1 MDANNIVNNDSTST
15 NGSVSGNPEVYANGL
30 TYDEIIKKDILELMG
45 FTGLTEE
52 KKKNCVKIEE
62 AVNDRVTARI
72 FDTLSESDAQK
83 YDELLGMEK
92 FEDAAKFLS
101 DNGINIEKLLIQ
113 ETILMKLE
121 LIEDSKVLKKRVED
135 LIANKSR
142 IMASEGISTTQP
154 NETQNQSGETGRD
167 FSRREENFGRFRE
180 HVQSTMGNDAKD
192 FLEKF
197 DEFEDK
203 YINSRD
209 RDRSHEAT
217 VVKDERGKVK
227 EINAEYMDHA
237 LESYLVQF
245 LEAEKSL
252 QNEQVGN
259 ERLRGTSKAI
269 KVAAKGL
276 GGVLL
281 TLGSFTGITG
291 AATPFTLSA
300 GIRQ

>member
-52 KKKNCVKIEE
+52 KKKELRLKIEE

-121 LIEDSKVLKKRVED
+121 LVEDSKVLKKRVED
-135 LIANKSR
+135 LIANK
-142 IMASEGISTTQP
+142 
-154 NETQNQSGETGRD
+154 
-167 FSRREENFGRFRE
+167 
-180 HVQSTMGNDAKD
+180 
-192 FLEKF
+192 
-197 DEFEDK
+197 
-203 YINSRD
+203 
-209 RDRSHEAT
+209 
-217 VVKDERGKVK
+217 KV
-227 EINAEYMDHA
+227 E
-237 LESYLVQF
+237 
-245 LEAEKSL
+245 
-252 QNEQVGN
+252 
-259 ERLRGTSKAI
+259 
-269 KVAAKGL
+269 
-276 GGVLL
+276 
-281 TLGSFTGITG
+281 
-291 AATPFTLSA
+291 
-300 GIRQ
+300 